1 MEAIP
6 VSRRRPTVPKSM
18 LFPPNFAIS
27 CPSLLIFLM
36 VISPPTFSLF
46 LSPSCICTET
56 LTQICFVFLGSAK
69 PSKSTE
75 EKTKRGGGDA
85 EKKLPPEDAITSEA
99 IVDEGEDENL
109 LTTQHSDDS
118 DETVRNSNDEKRKKK
133 RKRKRMQVIDLR
145 FDTSM
150 EKTKSSEKRRERKK
164 KYLEAKKKKRQKS
177 KTEEDLDFPGHE
189 QIKFGDVVQ
198 APPKLVAVPKV
209 LKNVPEASRERIR
222 LQAIEEYRKRKGW
235 TSRPGLKLP
244 IVTETHPM

>member
-1 MEAIP
+1 MGGKGRK
-6 VSRRRPTVPKSM
+6 RREKNYKAAHGGHTR
-18 LFPPNFAIS
+18 LPPPPDRSQVDAL
-27 CPSLLIFLM
+27 PSKLRHIMSFTSHLLD
-36 VISPPTFSLF
+36 
-46 LSPSCICTET
+46 
-56 LTQICFVFLGSAK
+56 GSAK